1 MRCTRST
8 RAVLATLAVT
18 LAQGFIAAAQP
29 RGVAQEVITI
39 SGQVEEID
47 RVGREVTIRTGNT
60 IQAPIYAGPDMP
72 IFDQLNRGDLVA
84 IRYYDALV
92 VEITPGARMQPPM
105 DTTEQAR
112 KKVDR
117 PDLMVLQQLTLVVTV
132 DAIDPNTG
140 MVTYHDVTNRRVQR
154 LVQQRQLL
162 EGIKPGDVVTIR
174 QSRAQAVAIE
184 KQP

>member
-1 MRCTRST
+1 MLLRACATRLT
-8 RAVLATLAVT
+8 VATLA
-18 LAQGFIAAAQP
+18 LSIAPAGPGRAQP
-29 RGVAQEVITI
+29 RGVAQEVLTMT
-39 SGQVEEID
+39 GEVEEID

-92 VEITPGARMQPPM
+92 VEITPGARMQPPV

-112 KKVDR
+112 QKVDR
-117 PDLMVLQQLTLVVTV
+117 PDLLVLQQLTMVVT
-132 DAIDPNTG
+132 IDSIDHDTG

-162 EGIKPGDVVTIR
+162 EGVKPGDVVTVR

-184 KQP
+184 KR

>member
-1 MRCTRST
+1 M
-8 RAVLATLAVT
+8 LALALAPLAV
-18 LAQGFIAAAQP
+18 AQP
-29 RGVAQEVITI
+29 RGVAQEVITVT
-39 SGQVEEID
+39 GQVEEID

-60 IQAPIYAGPDMP
+60 LQAPIYAGPDMP
-72 IFDQLNRGDLVA
+72 IFDQLTRGDLVA

-92 VEITPGARMQPPM
+92 VEITPGARMQPPV

-112 KKVDR
+112 QKVDR
-117 PDLMVLQQLTLVVTV
+117 PDLLVLQQLTLVVTI
-132 DAIDPNTG
+132 DTIDPDTG

-162 EGIKPGDVVTIR
+162 EGVKPGDVVTIR

-184 KQP
+184 KK